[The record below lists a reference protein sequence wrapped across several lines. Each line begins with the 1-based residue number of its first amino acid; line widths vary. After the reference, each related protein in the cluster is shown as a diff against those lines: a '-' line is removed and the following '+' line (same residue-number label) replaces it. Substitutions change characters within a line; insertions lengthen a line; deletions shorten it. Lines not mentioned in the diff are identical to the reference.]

1 MTRALFLFA
10 SVAAVVAA
18 LDPTDAFAQS
28 SRTTV
33 LRNAPITSI
42 ALPGSSASVSVNTSK
57 GTPPSG
63 ERTVVLRK
71 PLTAIALPGWRAHI
85 NIASQ

>member
-1 MTRALFLFA
+1 MFLFA
-10 SVAAVVAA
+10 CVTAAVAA
-18 LDPTDAFAQS
+18 LNPADAHAQS

-57 GTPPSG
+57 GSPPPG
-63 ERTVVLRK
+63 ERTVVLRR
-71 PLTAIALPGWRAHI
+71 PLTAISLPGWRAHI
-85 NIASQ
+85 NVASQ